1 MGEKNLKE
9 IFGKPISVYTADQAE
24 DDGLLIKVKDSDINY
39 MTRAVYFECIDKFL
53 IKVIMSDRD
62 SIPEKDENILKGHPS
77 ASDLIHKLI
86 SSAKLAVIKIQLL
99 KGTDW
104 FYAIEA
110 RGWKFF
116 VCQNETGKY
125 TLMFPEDY

>member
-9 IFGKPISVYTADQAE
+9 IFGKVISIYTADQAE
-24 DDGLLIKVKDSDINY
+24 EDGLLIKVKDSDINY
-39 MTRAVYFECIDKFL
+39 MTSAVYFDCIDKFL
-53 IKVIMSDRD
+53 IK
-62 SIPEKDENILKGHPS
+62 DEDGKILDGQQP
-77 ASDLIHKLI
+77 AIVLINKLI
-86 SSAKLAVIKIQLL
+86 SSAKQAVIEIQKT

-104 FYAIEA
+104 FYSIEA

>member
-1 MGEKNLKE
+1 MEDKKIKE
-9 IFGKPISVYTADQAE
+9 IFGEPISVYTSDQAE

-39 MTRAVYFECIDKFL
+39 MTRAVYFDCIDKFL
-53 IKVIMSDRD
+53 IK
-62 SIPEKDENILKGHPS
+62 DEDGKILKGQQP
-77 ASDLIHKLI
+77 AIVLINKLI
-86 SSAKLAVIKIQLL
+86 GSAKQAVIEIQKT

-104 FYAIEA
+104 FYSIEA

>member
-9 IFGKPISVYTADQAE
+9 IFGKVISTYTADQAE
-24 DDGLLIKVKDSDINY
+24 EDGLLIKVKDSDINY
-39 MTRAVYFECIDKFL
+39 MTSAVYFDCIDKFL
-53 IKVIMSDRD
+53 L
-62 SIPEKDENILKGHPS
+62 KDEDGKILNGQQP
-77 ASDLIHKLI
+77 AIVLINKLI
-86 SSAKLAVIKIQLL
+86 SSAKQAVIEIQKT

-104 FYAIEA
+104 FYSIEA